1 MEVNL
6 DTKSKKWNLDTESIV
21 QNIDSSPAK
30 YHSIHDVRNEQVVIE
45 EDDEYH
51 IQKYMKQQQ
60 ILKSNDNERIQHLAE
75 LNELLEQ
82 GLNSAAA
89 DYCAT
94 STMENYV
101 MYKYFDYLLQY
112 NQNLQSNT

>member
-1 MEVNL
+1 MNIFL
-6 DTKSKKWNLDTESIV
+6 DTRAKKWNIDNLV
-21 QNIDSSPAK
+21 QDIDLSPDE
-30 YHSIHDVRNEQVVIE
+30 YHSIHDIRNEQIVIE

-60 ILKSNDNERIQHLAE
+60 ILKSNDNERIQRLAE
-75 LNELLEQ
+75 TNELLEQ

-89 DYCAT
+89 DYCAK

-101 MYKYFDYLLQY
+101 MYKYFDYLLQH
-112 NQNLQSNT
+112 NKNLQVNT